1 MYRHDS
7 ILSGTSVGRGLGQ
20 KGRVRWNLIVD
31 FGPVIPDVCTH
42 NLDCSIDDIVVAV
55 EDLVGDGNIIAPEA
69 VVAGNDYREVA
80 HILMRGAD
88 VAFLFSFF
96 GFSRSGTT

>member
-1 MYRHDS
+1 S
-7 ILSGTSVGRGLGQ
+7 
-20 KGRVRWNLIVD
+20 
-31 FGPVIPDVCTH
+31 
-42 NLDCSIDDIVVAV
+42 DDIVVTV
-55 EDLVGDGNIIAPEA
+55 EDLVGDGNVIAPEA

-96 GFSRSGTT
+96 GFSLSGTT